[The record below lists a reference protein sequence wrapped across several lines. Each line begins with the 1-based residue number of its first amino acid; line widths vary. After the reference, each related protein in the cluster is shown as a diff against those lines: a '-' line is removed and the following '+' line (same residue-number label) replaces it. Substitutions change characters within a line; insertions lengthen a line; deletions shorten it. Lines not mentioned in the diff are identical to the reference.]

1 MELLL
6 ILGVAFVLSCVPVLV
21 MFLRAKR
28 RFSGNRQVRC
38 PETKRPAVVS
48 LDAAHAAATNLTG
61 DPQLKIAS
69 CNRWDGPVGHCE
81 EGCVGEA
88 EPSLLERPQSSGLT
102 ASTISR

>member
-6 ILGVAFVLSCVPVLV
+6 ILGIAFVLSCVPVLV

-28 RFSGNRQVRC
+28 RFSGTRPVRC
-38 PETKRPAVVS
+38 PETKRPAFVR

-61 DPQLKIAS
+61 DPQLKVAS
-69 CNRWDGPVGHCE
+69 CSRWDGPVGHCE

-88 EPSLLERPQSSGLT
+88 EPSLLERPQSPGLT
-102 ASTISR
+102 ASTIGR